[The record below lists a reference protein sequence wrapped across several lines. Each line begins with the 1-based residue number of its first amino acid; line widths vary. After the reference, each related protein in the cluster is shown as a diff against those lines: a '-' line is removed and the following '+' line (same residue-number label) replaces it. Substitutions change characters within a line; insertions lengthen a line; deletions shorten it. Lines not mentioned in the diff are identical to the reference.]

1 MTPLGNGRDAPR
13 IDGWSVLLSED
24 GRLWTA
30 TRLGGLSAAQL
41 EYGRRL
47 RVSAFVFWE
56 LEVQCVA
63 ENIKAGIVCAAERL
77 AERMAEADRRRAMD
91 GRPDICR
98 AAAEREPGVAL

>member
-1 MTPLGNGRDAPR
+1 MTPLGYQDERDVPR
-13 IDGWSVLLSED
+13 IDGWTVVLSED

-41 EYGRRL
+41 EYGCRL
-47 RVSAFVFWE
+47 RVTAFVFGE

-91 GRPDICR
+91 GRRD
-98 AAAEREPGVAL
+98 AAEREPGVPR